1 MRIVVL
7 ANTAWYLHNFRSN
20 LMRALQDAEYEV
32 IPVSPHDEYVMRLE
46 AAGFTHRE
54 WKVKGAGVNPSE
66 EFLAIYRLYS
76 LLREVRAE
84 VVLSFTPKCNIYG
97 GIAARLAGTRI
108 INNVSG
114 LGRAFIENTPL
125 TSLVM
130 FLYKVVFRWP
140 VKVFFQ
146 NEEDQQQFI
155 SRGLVAPPIVERLPG
170 SGVDLQR
177 FIPSQERGLPS
188 GEGGMVFLLVAR
200 LLWDKGIG
208 EYVEAARIVR
218 SRYPMTR
225 FQLLGFLG
233 IANPAAI
240 SRKQVVAW
248 EREGIVEYL
257 GSVDDVATVVS
268 EADCV
273 VLPSYYREGVPRTLL
288 EAAAMGKPII
298 TTDTSGCRD
307 TVEDKLTGFLCRAKD
322 PADLAEKMFR
332 LIELPIET
340 RLEMGRLGR
349 KKMEEEFDERIVIGR
364 YLAVIETLRKST
376 T

>member
-32 IPVSPHDEYVMRLE
+32 IAVSPHDEYVMCLA

-54 WKVKGAGVNPSE
+54 WKVKGAGVNPLKE
-66 EFLAIYRLYS
+66 LFAIYRLYS
-76 LLREVRAE
+76 LLREVRAD

-97 GIAARLAGTRI
+97 GIAARLTKTRI

-125 TSLVM
+125 TSFVI

-155 SRGLVAPPIVERLPG
+155 SRRIVAPPIVERLPG
-170 SGVDLQR
+170 SGVDLQK
-177 FIPSQERGLPS
+177 FIPSRERGLPS

-208 EYVEAARIVR
+208 EYVEAARMVR
-218 SRYPMTR
+218 SRYPTTR

-257 GSVDDVATVVS
+257 GSVDDVTSVVS
-268 EADCV
+268 AADCV

-288 EAAAMGKPII
+288 EAAAMAKPII
-298 TTDTSGCRD
+298 TTDAPGCRD
-307 TVEDKLTGFLCRAKD
+307 TVQDRLTGYLCRAKD

-332 LIELPIET
+332 LIESPVET

-349 KKMEEEFDERIVIGR
+349 KKMEKEFDERIVIGR
-364 YLAVIETLRKST
+364 YLAVVKTLREST
-376 T
+376 A